1 MKKEQE
7 NDCSRSAYLSKVTSG
22 AGGIQNLQFHFFVGA
37 EYENSAAGD
46 GHTAHTKLGIDH
58 AELVGELSGGIS
70 DDGIVE
76 GAEAVVALDI
86 LDPTKMILNAVA
98 RKGNYLLN
106 KLGMS
111 R

>member
-1 MKKEQE
+1 MRKKQE
-7 NDCSRSAYLSKVTSG
+7 NDCSRSAYLSKVPSS
-22 AGGIQNLQFHFFVGA
+22 AGGIKNLQFHFFVGA
-37 EYENSAAGD
+37 KYENSAAGH
-46 GHTAHTKLGIDH
+46 GHATQAELRIDH
-58 AELVGELSGGIS
+58 AEKVGELSRGIS

>member
-1 MKKEQE
+1 MQKGPWQHLCEVAT
-7 NDCSRSAYLSKVTSG
+7 SAS
-22 AGGIQNLQFHFFVGA
+22 GIQNLQFHFLVRA
-37 EYENSAAGD
+37 EDKHGAAGD
-46 GHTAHTKLGIDH
+46 GHAAHTELGVDH

-70 DDGIVE
+70 DDRIVE

-98 RKGNYLLN
+98 RKRNYLLN

>member
-1 MKKEQE
+1 MRKADAGGPWQHLCEVAT
-7 NDCSRSAYLSKVTSG
+7 SAS
-22 AGGIQNLQFHFFVGA
+22 GIQNLQFHFLVRTEDKHG
-37 EYENSAAGD
+37 AAGD
-46 GHTAHTKLGIDH
+46 GHSAHTKLGIDH